1 MKYAWKT
8 WGYMQGTCLDL
19 KHSVHL
25 LNASLVNVNN
35 AWGRNL
41 NIQVLLKIEALLRL
55 AWARCGI
62 AGYCDSPMALLV
74 MALCVWSQGGKQKD
88 QNASKHPLETPG

>member
-1 MKYAWKT
+1 MKYAWET
-8 WGYMQGTCLDL
+8 WGYVQGTCLNL

-35 AWGRNL
+35 AWGQNL
-41 NIQVLLKIEALLRL
+41 NIQVLLKIEALPSL

-62 AGYCDSPMALLV
+62 AGYCDSPMAL
-74 MALCVWSQGGKQKD
+74 CVWSQCGKQKD
-88 QNASKHPLETPG
+88 QNASKHPLEIPG